1 MFSRI
6 GDQRASGR
14 VDLLLETAE
23 GFVIID
29 HKTFPG
35 APDTW
40 VEKAKEFSPQLAIY
54 SQMIAQA
61 TGRHVLQSFIHMP
74 IVGVFIGIGLK
85 APSAVQAG

>member
-1 MFSRI
+1 VFSRI

-14 VDLLLETAE
+14 TDLLLETAE

-40 VEKAKEFSPQLAIY
+40 VEKAKEFSPQLALY
-54 SQMIAQA
+54 SQMIVQA
-61 TGRHVLQSFIHMP
+61 TGRPVLQSFIHMP
-74 IVGVFIGIGLK
+74 IVG
-85 APSAVQAG
+85 AVIAVGSELSPITLR